1 MLQPIPGTVR
11 IGIGMVAQAQ
21 PAKTVQD
28 ARHRSYIDEGHVLA
42 RQPVETTAQ

>member
-11 IGIGMVAQAQ
+11 IEIGMVSRAQ
-21 PAKTVQD
+21 PARPSRMR
-28 ARHRSYIDEGHVLA
+28 AIALIDEGHVLA